1 MPGEPRFESGD
12 ALHTARGYA
21 TDPAVRDGVDGGT
34 EDYNY
39 LPEGFVGGSKGYRT
53 PAAGRRGGGAAPQH
67 IRGASPLTLKG
78 GKMDGKKLKKRR
90 MAKGFSRQRL
100 ARLSGVS
107 AGEIAKAENGTLELR
122 SPQAARLSA
131 ALRSSS

>member
-1 MPGEPRFESGD
+1 LGCRANRASSRETPSTQR
-12 ALHTARGYA
+12 
-21 TDPAVRDGVDGGT
+21 GGT
-34 EDYNY
+34 LPTPPCGTVWTEGQKITITSRRALLEDQRGTG
-39 LPEGFVGGSKGYRT
+39 PQ
-53 PAAGRRGGGAAPQH
+53 RRGGAAPQH